1 VRRTPE
7 SEDNEMTQSE
17 FDKNK
22 CEWVLDNIDAYI
34 DGDLPTDETSVI
46 RIHLEKCTG
55 CRNELLLAEA
65 MRSAIRG
72 LPAKECPGAVTSAV
86 MEHIT
91 GEPDRESAWLRW
103 WRTLLQWRPLRP
115 AAVAAALVLVVSMS
129 VFIRHKQEHPAPVL
143 MNDTLEFSPEEVA
156 LAEAE
161 VKWTLAYIS
170 EAGRR
175 AGFTVRD
182 KAIYPHFVV
191 PVKEAVTAAG
201 GKQSQQ

>member
-1 VRRTPE
+1 
-7 SEDNEMTQSE
+7 MTQSE

-22 CEWVLDNIDAYI
+22 CEWVLEHIDAYI
-34 DGDLPTDETSVI
+34 DGDLSTDETSTV
-46 RIHLEKCTG
+46 RIHLEKCTD

-72 LPAKECPGAVTSAV
+72 LPAKECPSAVNTAV

-91 GEPDRESAWLRW
+91 DEPVRESPWVRW

-115 AAVAAALVLVVSMS
+115 AAIAAALVLVVSVS
-129 VFIRHKQEHPAPVL
+129 VLIEQGRDRPVPIP
-143 MNDTLEFSPEEVA
+143 DTLKYSPEEVA

-170 EAGRR
+170 QAGRR

-182 KAIYPHFVV
+182 KAIYPHVVV
-191 PVKEAVTAAG
+191 PVKEAVTMAG
-201 GKQSQQ
+201 GGKESQQ